1 MIIDGYECNATR
13 ELDKSLSEEYSK
25 LKGYKFSKNY
35 YIAARKAEI
44 ELEKLERD
52 TTLND
57 TDTIEAIL
65 FLNQHYRI
73 LYLNAICKDDPHK
86 HIMSELTSIFYL
98 ADKKVLSSELRKFK
112 IYSDNVI
119 RWIKIMVLIT
129 YAICSLWL
137 MYKLAVLFAF
147 VEPAILAFI
156 IIYGVFFI
164 AAFSAVDAL
173 TNWFYKKHIRKP

>member
-86 HIMSELTSIFYL
+86 SIMDELSSIFYL

-119 RWIKIMVLIT
+119 GWIKIMVLIT
-129 YAICSLWL
+129 YVICSLWM
-137 MYKLAVLFAF
+137 MYKLAVLFEFDERAKF
-147 VEPAILAFI
+147 ALS
-156 IIYGVFFI
+156 IIYVGFFI
-164 AAFSAVDAL
+164 AALSAADAFI
-173 TNWFYKKHIRKP
+173 NWFYKKHIRKP